1 MAKDR
6 NQIRKTSFRHL
17 DADKLKDSVREML
30 ILMEELERKLFI
42 KSLEYEMFRSG
53 LSIGAY
59 LIPLG
64 IPAKCPEDLT
74 PNEIGHL
81 IRFFRMNVPKAMSAV
96 GRVLDECPILA
107 TGSELMTA
115 WLLKLLSQEAAVEMR
130 FQSVQAATGEY
141 YEQAR

>member
-6 NQIRKTSFRHL
+6 NQIKKTSFRHL
-17 DADKLKDSVREML
+17 DADELKDSVREML
-30 ILMEELERKLFI
+30 SLMEALERRLFI

-64 IPAKCPEDLT
+64 ISARNAEDLT

-96 GRVLDECPILA
+96 GRVLDECSVLA
-107 TGSELMTA
+107 TGSDLMTA
-115 WLLKLLSQEAAVEMR
+115 WLLKLLKQESAFEVP

-141 YEQAR
+141 Q

>member
-6 NQIRKTSFRHL
+6 NQIKETSFRHL
-17 DADKLKDSVREML
+17 DADELKDSVREML
-30 ILMEELERKLFI
+30 SLMEALERRLFI

-64 IPAKCPEDLT
+64 ISARNAEDLT

-96 GRVLDECPILA
+96 GRVLDECSVLA
-107 TGSELMTA
+107 TGSDLMTA
-115 WLLKLLSQEAAVEMR
+115 WLLKLLKQESAFEVP

-141 YEQAR
+141 Q

>member
-1 MAKDR
+1 MAKNR
-6 NQIRKTSFRHL
+6 NQIKKTSFRHL
-17 DADKLKDSVREML
+17 DADELKDSVREML
-30 ILMEELERKLFI
+30 FLMEALERRLFI

-64 IPAKCPEDLT
+64 IPARNAEDLT

-96 GRVLDECPILA
+96 GRVLDECSALA
-107 TGSELMTA
+107 TGSDLMTA
-115 WLLKLLSQEAAVEMR
+115 WLLKLLKQESAFEMP

-141 YEQAR
+141 Q